1 MSLFFYSKASQRRQ
15 KNYYICN
22 RLYQTRNRM
31 TFEEFFTKKKIDLK
45 ALKAADEPLFEEFRA
60 HYSAMGEKSFD
71 HSKKFWFNKLRKS
84 YHLAEEETVVIK
96 KPIQT
101 DPVEKAPA
109 ATDATTAKP
118 AGFKPRFKATTPTTE
133 SAEQKEEPTTEPST
147 AAANSTAGF
156 KPRFKP
162 GITKNTAT
170 SAEETSAPTALSNDT
185 APETAKPTGFKPR
198 FKPGVTKAADST
210 VNEDISPPAEA
221 SDSSATE
228 ATKPTGF
235 KPRFKA
241 GLTKAAEPLQPASSN
256 FDEAGPANPSI
267 EPQQENT
274 AETDTTAANKPAGFK
289 PRFKAGVTKTENT
302 DSSQTKP
309 ATVENTVDKQQKEP
323 SEQETAI
330 AKPTGFTPRFKAGVT
345 KAADATTPPA
355 AADSTI
361 NEDTSSPAEALDSS
375 ATEASKPTGFKPRFK
390 AGITKT
396 ASTDNKQAAESV
408 QSANSSVEDA
418 TTPSAVEDSTV
429 TANTSSPAESAIS
442 SATEISK
449 PTGFKPRFKAGL
461 TKTASTD
468 SPSTVVPSAAN
479 TDDTQEVDPPT
490 EDPNAKQTAAPEA
503 TPTGS
508 NMANPTVE
516 PQQNDDTT
524 TEQTATSKPTGF
536 KPRFKAGLTKID
548 KKEE

>member
-1 MSLFFYSKASQRRQ
+1 
-15 KNYYICN
+15 
-22 RLYQTRNRM
+22 M

-109 ATDATTAKP
+109 ATDVTATKP
-118 AGFKPRFKATTPTTE
+118 AGFKPRFKATTPAE
-133 SAEQKEEPTTEPST
+133 PAEQKEEPKTEPST

-162 GITKNTAT
+162 GITKNTTT
-170 SAEETSAPTALSNDT
+170 SAEETSAPTDLSNDT

-210 VNEDISPPAEA
+210 VNEDISSPAEA

-241 GLTKAAEPLQPASSN
+241 GLTKAAEPAQPVSST
-256 FDEAGPANPSI
+256 FAEAGPANPSI
-267 EPQQENT
+267 EPQQENI
-274 AETDTTAANKPAGFK
+274 AETDTTVVNKPAGFK

-309 ATVENTVDKQQKEP
+309 AVVENTVDKQQKEP
-323 SEQETAI
+323 GEQETAI

-345 KAADATTPPA
+345 KTADATTPPA
-355 AADSTI
+355 AADSAVTA
-361 NEDTSSPAEALDSS
+361 NTSSPSEASGNSTAE
-375 ATEASKPTGFKPRFK
+375 TETSKPTGFKPRFK
-390 AGITKT
+390 AGVTKT
-396 ASTDNKQAAESV
+396 ASND
-408 QSANSSVEDA
+408 SS
-418 TTPSAVEDSTV
+418 
-429 TANTSSPAESAIS
+429 
-442 SATEISK
+442 
-449 PTGFKPRFKAGL
+449 
-461 TKTASTD
+461 
-468 SPSTVVPSAAN
+468 STVVPSAAN

-490 EDPNAKQTAAPEA
+490 EDLNAKQTAAPEA
-503 TPTGS
+503 SPKPTDS
-508 NMANPTVE
+508 NTANPTSE
-516 PQQNDDTT
+516 PQQNGDTT
-524 TEQTATSKPTGF
+524 EEQTATSKPTGF

>member
-1 MSLFFYSKASQRRQ
+1 
-15 KNYYICN
+15 
-22 RLYQTRNRM
+22 M

-109 ATDATTAKP
+109 ATDATAAKP

-198 FKPGVTKAADST
+198 FKPGVTKAA
-210 VNEDISPPAEA
+210 
-221 SDSSATE
+221 
-228 ATKPTGF
+228 
-235 KPRFKA
+235 
-241 GLTKAAEPLQPASSN
+241 EPLQPASSN

-309 ATVENTVDKQQKEP
+309 AAVENTVDKQQKEP
-323 SEQETAI
+323 SEQETTI

-345 KAADATTPPA
+345 KAADATTPPT

-361 NEDTSSPAEALDSS
+361 NEDTSSPAESATSS
-375 ATEASKPTGFKPRFK
+375 AAEISKPTGFKPRFK

-396 ASTDNKQAAESV
+396 ASPDNKQAAESV

>member
-1 MSLFFYSKASQRRQ
+1 
-15 KNYYICN
+15 
-22 RLYQTRNRM
+22 M

-109 ATDATTAKP
+109 ATDATAAKP

-133 SAEQKEEPTTEPST
+133 PAEQKEEPKTEPST

-170 SAEETSAPTALSNDT
+170 SAEETSAPTDLSNDT

-198 FKPGVTKAADST
+198 FKPGVTKVA
-210 VNEDISPPAEA
+210 
-221 SDSSATE
+221 
-228 ATKPTGF
+228 
-235 KPRFKA
+235 
-241 GLTKAAEPLQPASSN
+241 
-256 FDEAGPANPSI
+256 EAGPANSSI
-267 EPQQENT
+267 EPQQENI
-274 AETDTTAANKPAGFK
+274 AETDATAVNKPAGFK

-302 DSSQTKP
+302 DSSSTVAPSAADTSEEQTAARVP
-309 ATVENTVDKQQKEP
+309 EATPTDSNTANPTVEPQQHDDTIEEQTV
-323 SEQETAI
+323 T
-330 AKPTGFTPRFKAGVT
+330 
-345 KAADATTPPA
+345 
-355 AADSTI
+355 
-361 NEDTSSPAEALDSS
+361 
-375 ATEASKPTGFKPRFK
+375 SKPTGFKPRFK

-396 ASTDNKQAAESV
+396 ASTD
-408 QSANSSVEDA
+408 SS
-418 TTPSAVEDSTV
+418 
-429 TANTSSPAESAIS
+429 
-442 SATEISK
+442 
-449 PTGFKPRFKAGL
+449 
-461 TKTASTD
+461 
-468 SPSTVVPSAAN
+468 STVVPSVE
-479 TDDTQEVDPPT
+479 DTSEV
-490 EDPNAKQTAAPEA
+490 QTAARAPEA
-503 TPTGS
+503 TPTDS
-508 NMANPTVE
+508 NTANPTDE
-516 PQQNDDTT
+516 LQQNDNTT
-524 TEQTATSKPTGF
+524 QEQTATSKPTGF

>member
-1 MSLFFYSKASQRRQ
+1 LSLFFYNKVSQRRQ

-109 ATDATTAKP
+109 ATDATAAKP

-133 SAEQKEEPTTEPST
+133 PAEQKEEPKTEPST

-170 SAEETSAPTALSNDT
+170 SAEETSAPTDLSNDT

-198 FKPGVTKAADST
+198 FKPGVTKVA
-210 VNEDISPPAEA
+210 
-221 SDSSATE
+221 
-228 ATKPTGF
+228 
-235 KPRFKA
+235 
-241 GLTKAAEPLQPASSN
+241 
-256 FDEAGPANPSI
+256 EAGPANSSI
-267 EPQQENT
+267 EPQQENI
-274 AETDTTAANKPAGFK
+274 AETDATAVNKPAGFK

-302 DSSQTKP
+302 DSSSTVAPSAADTSEEQTAARAP
-309 ATVENTVDKQQKEP
+309 EATPTDSNAANPTVEPQQHDDTIEEQTV
-323 SEQETAI
+323 T
-330 AKPTGFTPRFKAGVT
+330 
-345 KAADATTPPA
+345 
-355 AADSTI
+355 
-361 NEDTSSPAEALDSS
+361 
-375 ATEASKPTGFKPRFK
+375 SKPTGFKPRFK

-396 ASTDNKQAAESV
+396 ASTDDKQSAEPV
-408 QSANSSVEDA
+408 QFANSSLEDA
-418 TTPSAVEDSTV
+418 TTPSAAVDSIATED
-429 TANTSSPAESAIS
+429 TSSPVEVSGS
-442 SATEISK
+442 SATETSK
-449 PTGFKPRFKAGL
+449 PTGFKPRFKAGV

-468 SPSTVVPSAAN
+468 SSSTVVPSVE
-479 TDDTQEVDPPT
+479 DTSEV
-490 EDPNAKQTAAPEA
+490 QTAARAPEA
-503 TPTGS
+503 TPTDS
-508 NMANPTVE
+508 NTANPTDE
-516 PQQNDDTT
+516 LQQNDNTT
-524 TEQTATSKPTGF
+524 QEQTATSKPTGF

>member
-1 MSLFFYSKASQRRQ
+1 
-15 KNYYICN
+15 
-22 RLYQTRNRM
+22 M

-101 DPVEKAPA
+101 DPVETAPA
-109 ATDATTAKP
+109 ATDATATKP
-118 AGFKPRFKATTPTTE
+118 AGFKPRFKAATPTTE
-133 SAEQKEEPTTEPST
+133 PAEQKEEHTTESST

-162 GITKNTAT
+162 GITKNTAAT
-170 SAEETSAPTALSNDT
+170 AETSAPTDLSNDT

-210 VNEDISPPAEA
+210 VNEDTSSPTEP

-228 ATKPTGF
+228 APKPTGF

-241 GLTKAAEPLQPASSN
+241 GLTKAAEPVQPVSST

-267 EPQQENT
+267 EPQQENI
-274 AETDTTAANKPAGFK
+274 AETDATAANKPAGFK
-289 PRFKAGVTKTENT
+289 PRFKPGVTKAENT
-302 DSSQTKP
+302 DSSQTKAAP
-309 ATVENTVDKQQKEP
+309 VENTVDKQQKEP
-323 SEQETAI
+323 GEQETTI
-330 AKPTGFTPRFKAGVT
+330 AKPTGFTPRFKAGIT
-345 KAADATTPPA
+345 KAANTDDKRADEPIQSADSSVADATVPSV
-355 AADSTI
+355 AADSTVTA
-361 NEDTSSPAEALDSS
+361 NTSLPAEASGSS
-375 ATEASKPTGFKPRFK
+375 ATETSKPTGFKPRFK
-390 AGITKT
+390 AG
-396 ASTDNKQAAESV
+396 V
-408 QSANSSVEDA
+408 
-418 TTPSAVEDSTV
+418 
-429 TANTSSPAESAIS
+429 
-442 SATEISK
+442 
-449 PTGFKPRFKAGL
+449 

-468 SPSTVVPSAAN
+468 SSSTVVPSAE
-479 TDDTQEVDPPT
+479 DTSE
-490 EDPNAKQTAAPEA
+490 EQTAEPASKAAPTLTE
-503 TPTGS
+503 S
-508 NMANPTVE
+508 NAVNPPVE
-516 PQQNDDTT
+516 PQQNDNAIQ
-524 TEQTATSKPTGF
+524 EQTATNKPTGF